1 MSKSKIVLAYSGGLD
16 TTIITKWLSEKDYE
30 VICCL
35 IDLGQK
41 VENIEALKEKA
52 LKFGA
57 TKALSYDMKE
67 EFVENYVYKA
77 MKWNAKYEG
86 EYLLGTSLA
95 RPLIAKKQ
103 IEIAIQEGA
112 EYVAHGATGKGNDQ
126 VRFEMAYF
134 ALKPDIKI
142 IAPWKDAEFLA
153 TFPGRQEMIA
163 YANQHHIP
171 IKATADQPWS
181 TDENLMH
188 ISFEAGMLE
197 DPWTKP
203 LPEMF
208 ELTKSPQQAS
218 DTPQELFIDFEKG
231 LPVAINNQPLKPA
244 QLLDLLN
251 TIGGEHAIGRLDMVE
266 NRFVGMKSRG
276 VYETPGATILWAA
289 HKAMESI
296 TMDRDTMH
304 LRDSLM
310 PEFAEKTYYGF
321 WFCDAMNGLD
331 AFIQTAQEYI
341 TGTVRLELY
350 KGNITITGRKSPF
363 SIYDTKIASM
373 DSDGGAYNQQDAIGF
388 IKLNALPQRIQALK
402 RKGSHS
408 ALTSS
413 PNYPSHV

>member
-1 MSKSKIVLAYSGGLD
+1 MSKPKIVLAYSGGLD
-16 TTIITKWLSEKDYE
+16 TTIITKWLSEKNYE

-52 LKFGA
+52 LKHGA
-57 TKALSYDMKE
+57 TKAVSFDLKE
-67 EFVENYVYKA
+67 EFTQHYVFNA

-103 IEIAIQEGA
+103 IEVAIAEGA
-112 EYVAHGATGKGNDQ
+112 EYVSHGATGKGNDQ
-126 VRFEMAYF
+126 VRFEMAYYS
-134 ALKPDIKI
+134 LKPDVKI
-142 IAPWKDAEFLA
+142 FAPWKDKEFLA
-153 TFPGRQEMIA
+153 KFPGRQEMIA
-163 YANQHHIP
+163 YANEHHIP
-171 IKATADQPWS
+171 IKATANQPWS
-181 TDENLMH
+181 SDENLMH

-197 DPWTKP
+197 DPWEKP

-218 DTPQELFIDFEKG
+218 NIPQEIFIDFENG
-231 LPVAINNQPLKPA
+231 LPVAVNNQKLSPA
-244 QLLDLLN
+244 KLLELLN
-251 TIGGEHAIGRLDMVE
+251 IFGGEHAIGRLDMVE

-296 TMDRDTMH
+296 TMDRDVMH
-304 LRDSLM
+304 LRDKLM

-321 WFCDAMNGLD
+321 WFCDAMKALD
-331 AFIQTAQEYI
+331 AFIDTTQKYV

-350 KGNITITGRKSPF
+350 KGNITITGRKSPY

-373 DSDGGAYNQQDAIGF
+373 DADQGAYNQQDAVGF
-388 IKLNALPQRIQALK
+388 IKLNALPQRIQGCK
-402 RKGSHS
+402 RSLQAPAPAPIS
-408 ALTSS
+408 TL
-413 PNYPSHV
+413 